1 MNRYRYTIQRTI
13 LRDGKTQPGVED
25 TLNVVASSGREAIDE
40 AKKQET
46 PLVWGWEWDYRVTH
60 IDDYITEE
68 VEDME
73 QEEERAISYLVG
85 QVLAAARAAETAG
98 GAIGQVLSHDLRS
111 IAETAREMAK
121 DTRQRYNRNIH
132 EEIGKMIDM
141 YPDHRFGQI
150 LVNMGIVEVEERHGE
165 MVANDPFHE
174 ESSVTWSRLK
184 TTTQGNLT

>member
-25 TLNVVASSGREAIDE
+25 TLNVVASSVGEAIDE

-46 PLVWGWEWDYRVTH
+46 PLAWGWKWVYRVTH
-60 IDDYITEE
+60 IDDYVTE
-68 VEDME
+68 DTE
-73 QEEERAISYLVG
+73 QEEEISYLVG
-85 QVLAAARAAETAG
+85 QVLAAARAAETVG

-111 IAETAREMAK
+111 IAETAAREMAK

-150 LVNMGIVEVEERHGE
+150 LVNMGIVEVEERYGE

-174 ESSVTWSRLK
+174 EPSVTWSRIK
-184 TTTQGNLT
+184 TTTQGNLP